1 MQPFVKWA
9 GGKRQL
15 LSEIKKRLPADFN
28 NYYEPF
34 IGGGALLLELGHTP
48 SIISDNN
55 HVLIDAYK
63 TIRDFPNELKKQLN
77 DIQEE
82 HNSIDDKDRN
92 KEFYYSKRKEF
103 NDIIYSN
110 EDLIR
115 KTTLFIYLNKAC
127 FNGLYRVNQK
137 GFFNVPSNQK
147 TRINLYDDNN
157 INEISSFLKHVKIYN
172 QDFEK
177 TVETAQKGDL
187 VFFDS
192 PYAPLNPQSF
202 DSYTK
207 EGFSVEE
214 HIRLSELY
222 KSLSEKGVY
231 CILTNHNTEFIRE
244 LYKDFNIEE
253 VEVKRLINR
262 NAKNRVGKE
271 IIITNYNFEGKQNE

>member
-15 LSEIKKRLPADFN
+15 LPEIKKRLPAVFN

-48 SIISDNN
+48 STISDNN

-103 NDIIYSN
+103 NDIIYSD

-147 TRINLYDDNN
+147 TRINLYDNNN

-177 TVETAQKGDL
+177 TVENAQKGDL

-207 EGFSVEE
+207 EGFSIEE
-214 HIRLSELY
+214 HIRLAELY
-222 KSLSEKGVY
+222 KSLSEKGVF
-231 CILTNHNTEFIRE
+231 CILTNHNTEFIRD
-244 LYKDFNIEE
+244 LYRDFTIEE
-253 VEVKRLINR
+253 VNVKRMINSDS
-262 NAKNRVGKE
+262 KNRVGKE
-271 IIITNYNFEGKQNE
+271 VIITNYDYERN

>member
-48 SIISDNN
+48 SIISDSN

-77 DIQEE
+77 DIQEK

-147 TRINLYDDNN
+147 TRIYLYDDNN

-187 VFFDS
+187 IFFDS

-214 HIRLSELY
+214 HIRLAELY
-222 KSLSEKGVY
+222 KSLSKKGVF

-244 LYKDFNIEE
+244 LYQDFTIEE
-253 VEVKRLINR
+253 VNVKRMINSDS
-262 NAKNRVGKE
+262 KNRVGKE
-271 IIITNYNFEGKQNE
+271 VIITNYDYERN

>member
-15 LSEIKKRLPADFN
+15 LSEIKKRLPADYN

-187 VFFDS
+187 IFFDS

-207 EGFSVEE
+207 EGFSIEE

-222 KSLSEKGVY
+222 KSLSKKGVF
-231 CILTNHNTEFIRE
+231 CILTNHNTEFIRD
-244 LYKDFNIEE
+244 LYQDFTIEE
-253 VEVKRLINR
+253 VNVKRMINSDS
-262 NAKNRVGKE
+262 KNRVGKE
-271 IIITNYNFEGKQNE
+271 VIITNYDYERN

>member
-92 KEFYYSKRKEF
+92 KKFYYSKRKEF

-187 VFFDS
+187 IFFDS

-214 HIRLSELY
+214 HIRLAELY
-222 KSLSEKGVY
+222 KSLSKKGVF

-244 LYKDFNIEE
+244 LYQDFTIEE
-253 VEVKRLINR
+253 VDVKRMINSDS
-262 NAKNRVGKE
+262 KNRVGKE
-271 IIITNYNFEGKQNE
+271 VIITNYDYERN

>member
-15 LSEIKKRLPADFN
+15 LSKIKSRVPAVFN

-34 IGGGALLLELGHTP
+34 IGGGALLLDLAHVP

-55 HVLIDAYK
+55 HALIEAYE
-63 TIRDFPNELKKQLN
+63 TIRDFPGELKEQLN
-77 DIQEE
+77 VIQEE
-82 HNSIDDKDRN
+82 HNSIGDKDRV
-92 KEFYYSKRKEF
+92 KEFYYTKRSEY
-103 NDIIYSN
+103 NDLIFSRD
-110 EDLIR
+110 DLIR

-147 TRINLYDDNN
+147 TTINLYNEKN
-157 INEISSFLKHVKIYN
+157 IDEISAFLRNVAIYN
-172 QDFEK
+172 QDFEL
-177 TVETAQKGDL
+177 TVENAQKGDL

-192 PYAPLNPQSF
+192 PYAPINPQSF

-207 EGFSVEE
+207 EGFSIDE

-222 KSLSEKGVY
+222 KTLSKRGVF
-231 CILTNHNTEFIRE
+231 CILTNHNTELIRE
-244 LYKDFNIEE
+244 LYKDFTIE
-253 VEVKRLINR
+253 VVDVKRMINSDS
-262 NAKNRVGKE
+262 KNREGKE
-271 IIITNYNFEGKQNE
+271 IIVTNYEYGKYQ

>member
-15 LSEIKKRLPADFN
+15 LPEIKKRLPAVFN

-103 NDIIYSN
+103 NDIIYSD

-147 TRINLYDDNN
+147 TRINLYDNNN

-177 TVETAQKGDL
+177 TVENAQKGDL

-207 EGFSVEE
+207 EGFSIEE
-214 HIRLSELY
+214 HIRLAELY
-222 KSLSEKGVY
+222 KSLSKKGVF

-244 LYKDFNIEE
+244 LYRDFTIEE
-253 VEVKRLINR
+253 VNVKRMINSDS
-262 NAKNRVGKE
+262 KNRVGKE
-271 IIITNYNFEGKQNE
+271 VIITNYDYERN

>member
-1 MQPFVKWA
+1 M
-9 GGKRQL
+9 
-15 LSEIKKRLPADFN
+15 
-28 NYYEPF
+28 
-34 IGGGALLLELGHTP
+34 
-48 SIISDNN
+48 
-55 HVLIDAYK
+55 IDAYK

-187 VFFDS
+187 IFFDS

-214 HIRLSELY
+214 HIRLAELY
-222 KSLSEKGVY
+222 KSLSKKGVF

-244 LYKDFNIEE
+244 LYQDFTIEE
-253 VEVKRLINR
+253 VNVKRMINSDS
-262 NAKNRVGKE
+262 KNRVGKE
-271 IIITNYNFEGKQNE
+271 VIITNYDYERN

>member
-48 SIISDNN
+48 SIIGDNN

-77 DIQEE
+77 DIQEK

-187 VFFDS
+187 IFFDS

-214 HIRLSELY
+214 HIRLAELY
-222 KSLSEKGVY
+222 KSLSKKGVF

-244 LYKDFNIEE
+244 LYQDFTIEE
-253 VEVKRLINR
+253 VNVKRMINSDS
-262 NAKNRVGKE
+262 KNRVGKE
-271 IIITNYNFEGKQNE
+271 VIITNYDYERN

>member
-187 VFFDS
+187 IFFDS

-214 HIRLSELY
+214 HIRLAELY
-222 KSLSEKGVY
+222 KSLSKKGVF

-244 LYKDFNIEE
+244 LYQDFTIEE
-253 VEVKRLINR
+253 VNVKRMINSDS
-262 NAKNRVGKE
+262 KNRVGKE
-271 IIITNYNFEGKQNE
+271 VIITNYDHERN

>member
-1 MQPFVKWA
+1 MKPFVKWA

-15 LSEIKKRLPADFN
+15 LPEIKKRLPAVFN

-48 SIISDNN
+48 STISDNN

-103 NDIIYSN
+103 NDIIYSD

-147 TRINLYDDNN
+147 TRINLYDNNN

-177 TVETAQKGDL
+177 TVENAQKGDL

-207 EGFSVEE
+207 EGFSIEE
-214 HIRLSELY
+214 HIRLAELY
-222 KSLSEKGVY
+222 KSLSKKGVF
-231 CILTNHNTEFIRE
+231 CILTNHNTEFIRD
-244 LYKDFNIEE
+244 LYRDFTIEE
-253 VEVKRLINR
+253 VNVKRMINSDS
-262 NAKNRVGKE
+262 KNRVGKE
-271 IIITNYNFEGKQNE
+271 VIITNYDYERN

>member
-28 NYYEPF
+28 IYYEPF

-187 VFFDS
+187 IFFDS

-214 HIRLSELY
+214 HIRLAELY
-222 KSLSEKGVY
+222 KSLSKKGVF

-244 LYKDFNIEE
+244 LYQDFTIEE
-253 VEVKRLINR
+253 VNVKRMINSDS
-262 NAKNRVGKE
+262 KNRVGKE
-271 IIITNYNFEGKQNE
+271 VIITNYDYERN

>member
-34 IGGGALLLELGHTP
+34 IGGGALLLELGHTS

-103 NDIIYSN
+103 NDIIYSD

-177 TVETAQKGDL
+177 TVKNAQKGDL

-207 EGFSVEE
+207 EGFSIEE

-222 KSLSEKGVY
+222 KSLSKKGVF
-231 CILTNHNTEFIRE
+231 CILTNHNTEFIRD
-244 LYKDFNIEE
+244 LYQDFTIEE
-253 VEVKRLINR
+253 VNVKRMINSDS
-262 NAKNRVGKE
+262 KNRVGKE
-271 IIITNYNFEGKQNE
+271 VIITNYDYERN

>member
-103 NDIIYSN
+103 NDIYSN

-147 TRINLYDDNN
+147 NRINLYDDNN

>member
-28 NYYEPF
+28 IYYEPF

-187 VFFDS
+187 IFFDS

-214 HIRLSELY
+214 HIRLAELY
-222 KSLSEKGVY
+222 KSLSKKGVF

-244 LYKDFNIEE
+244 LYQDFTIEE
-253 VEVKRLINR
+253 VDVKRMINSDS
-262 NAKNRVGKE
+262 KNRVGKE
-271 IIITNYNFEGKQNE
+271 VIITNYDYERN

>member
-177 TVETAQKGDL
+177 TVENAQKGDL

-207 EGFSVEE
+207 EGFSIEE
-214 HIRLSELY
+214 HIRLAELY
-222 KSLSEKGVY
+222 KSLSKKGVF
-231 CILTNHNTEFIRE
+231 CILTNHNTEFIRD
-244 LYKDFNIEE
+244 LYRDFTIEE
-253 VEVKRLINR
+253 VNVKRMINSDS
-262 NAKNRVGKE
+262 KNRVGKE
-271 IIITNYNFEGKQNE
+271 VIITNYDYERN

>member
-15 LSEIKKRLPADFN
+15 LSEIKKRLPSDFN

-187 VFFDS
+187 IFFDS

-214 HIRLSELY
+214 HIRLAELY
-222 KSLSEKGVY
+222 KSLSKKGVF

-244 LYKDFNIEE
+244 LYQDFTIEE
-253 VEVKRLINR
+253 VNVKRMINSDS
-262 NAKNRVGKE
+262 KNRVGKE
-271 IIITNYNFEGKQNE
+271 VIITNYDYERN

>member
-92 KEFYYSKRKEF
+92 KKFYYSKRKEF

-187 VFFDS
+187 IFFDS

-214 HIRLSELY
+214 HIRLAELY
-222 KSLSEKGVY
+222 KSLSKKGVF

-244 LYKDFNIEE
+244 LYQDFTIEE
-253 VEVKRLINR
+253 VNVKRMINSDS
-262 NAKNRVGKE
+262 KNRVGKE
-271 IIITNYNFEGKQNE
+271 VIITNYDYERN